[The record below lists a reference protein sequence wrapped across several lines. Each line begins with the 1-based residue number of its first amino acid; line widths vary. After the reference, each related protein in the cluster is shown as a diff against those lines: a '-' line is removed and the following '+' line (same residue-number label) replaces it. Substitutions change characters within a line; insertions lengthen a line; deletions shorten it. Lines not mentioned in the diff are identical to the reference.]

1 MIRERVGTDGTC
13 RPLEPPEELGA
24 MTMPTDEMG
33 MIKEGPAMRY
43 LNGQALW
50 DHKFSHARKQVAK
63 RREKNIKNARN
74 KDARK
79 IVRMWQ
85 RRVKKHREDKERR
98 KEMRDEE
105 RERRK
110 AKGAKVRGDDGE
122 ETDVTTDGDGGV
134 EGGEGEG
141 WESEGDGFTDQS
153 WSWAWALDGE
163 APPPSAIVS
172 RRDFVSASG
181 RTSPHNPIP
190 GVVVRKRH
198 DVHAVDLRGSVSC
211 R

>member
-24 MTMPTDEMG
+24 MTMPTDEIG

-63 RREKNIKNARN
+63 RREKNLKNARN

-85 RRVKKHREDKERR
+85 SRVKKHREDKERR

-105 RERRK
+105 SERRKEVRK
-110 AKGAKVRGDDGE
+110 AKGARVRGDDGE
-122 ETDVTTDGDGGV
+122 ETDGTTDADGEVEV

-141 WESEGDGFTDQS
+141 WESEGDGLTDQS

-172 RRDFVSASG
+172 RRDFVSASRIG
-181 RTSPHNPIP
+181 TSPHISIS
-190 GVVVRKRH
+190 GAVIRK
-198 DVHAVDLRGSVSC
+198 
-211 R
+211 

>member
-24 MTMPTDEMG
+24 MTMPTDEIG

-63 RREKNIKNARN
+63 RREKNLKNARN

-85 RRVKKHREDKERR
+85 SRVKKHREDKERR
-98 KEMRDEE
+98 EEMRNVE
-105 RERRK
+105 RKRRK
-110 AKGAKVRGDDGE
+110 EVRKSKGARVGGDDAE
-122 ETDVTTDGDGGV
+122 ETDGTTDGDGDRD
-134 EGGEGEG
+134 GEGEG
-141 WESEGDGFTDQS
+141 WESEGEGDGAGFTDQS

-172 RRDFVSASG
+172 RRDFVSASRIG
-181 RTSPHNPIP
+181 IPLTITSPT
-190 GVVVRKRH
+190 
-198 DVHAVDLRGSVSC
+198 
-211 R
+211 

>member
-1 MIRERVGTDGTC
+1 
-13 RPLEPPEELGA
+13 
-24 MTMPTDEMG
+24 MTMPTDEIG

-63 RREKNIKNARN
+63 RREKNLKNARN

-85 RRVKKHREDKERR
+85 SRVKKHREDKERR

-105 RERRK
+105 KVRKRKEVTK
-110 AKGAKVRGDDGE
+110 AKGARVGGGDGE
-122 ETDVTTDGDGGV
+122 ETDGTTDGDGDR
-134 EGGEGEG
+134 EGEGEG
-141 WESEGDGFTDQS
+141 WVSEGDGDGFTDQS

-172 RRDFVSASG
+172 RRDFVSASLQ
-181 RTSPHNPIP
+181 TSLHNHLSR
-190 GVVVRKRH
+190 VDVRK
-198 DVHAVDLRGSVSC
+198 
-211 R
+211 